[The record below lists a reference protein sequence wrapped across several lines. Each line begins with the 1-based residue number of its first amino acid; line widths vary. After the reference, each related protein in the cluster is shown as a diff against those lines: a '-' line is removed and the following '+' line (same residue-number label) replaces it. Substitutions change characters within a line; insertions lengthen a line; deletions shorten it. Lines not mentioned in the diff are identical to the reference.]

1 VRTRPVWDLENL
13 GIEKCTARD
22 LKITLLHIASHGVLD
37 LIALTLFSFLNAR
50 RPMQFSPWFHI
61 CTDFHVQEYSFVLS
75 VSTTPAF
82 LVENVIPR
90 PSKS

>member
-1 VRTRPVWDLENL
+1 MRTRPVWDLENL

-50 RPMQFSPWFHI
+50 RPMQFH
-61 CTDFHVQEYSFVLS
+61 LG
-75 VSTTPAF
+75 STYALTF
-82 LVENVIPR
+82 T
-90 PSKS
+90 SKSTASC